1 MPRTGFVFKQFCST
15 LFCTN
20 LANITAQKM
29 KFSIKDFLI
38 RDKDIQSKCGK
49 MRTQNNSEYGH
60 FSRSNRRPEKEISRL
75 SKQLDF

>member
-1 MPRTGFVFKQFCST
+1 
-15 LFCTN
+15 
-20 LANITAQKM
+20 M

-38 RDKDIQSKCGK
+38 RDKDIPSKCGK